1 MTQAT
6 FAQISRRILTLLTT
20 RPSSTAAVWCQR
32 CLSSGAGE
40 PAGKLKAA
48 ATDLPPLALTPPT
61 EPGPED
67 CCQVQ
72 FGNATDLSGQRINVD
87 CFMCQIG
94 AGQLHCSESNSA
106 SAENLRI
113 SNSTSWVLQ
122 TGCVECV
129 WDVYQRELHAYNL
142 QQAKLKG
149 EAPPLDPFEEMER
162 RLFGK

>member
-1 MTQAT
+1 M
-6 FAQISRRILTLLTT
+6 LTT

-67 CCQVQ
+67 CCQ
-72 FGNATDLSGQRINVD
+72 
-87 CFMCQIG
+87 
-94 AGQLHCSESNSA
+94 
-106 SAENLRI
+106 
-113 SNSTSWVLQ
+113 